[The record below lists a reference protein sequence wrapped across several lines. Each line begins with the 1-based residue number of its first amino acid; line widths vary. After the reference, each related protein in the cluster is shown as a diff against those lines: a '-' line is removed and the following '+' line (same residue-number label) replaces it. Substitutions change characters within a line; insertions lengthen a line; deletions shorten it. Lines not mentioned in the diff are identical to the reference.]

1 MPDNQ
6 AKRINVDLL
15 SLKQEIDFLW
25 NCLIDLKEPG
35 NSRRLSAFWN
45 IVTYGRMVTFHMQK
59 LLGGVKGFEEWYSAK
74 QREMAGDE
82 LLEFFKKLRNRIEKE
97 KLVRPSNVT
106 YISHLEF
113 PKDLNRIGPSPPGA
127 KGFFIG
133 DEFGGSGWF
142 VEEPNGK
149 RFKIYVNLPSDIG
162 STWMTLEN
170 IPHKHKG
177 MEIDDNSLE
186 SVCTLYIDYLSNMV
200 EEAIDRFMVK

>member
-1 MPDNQ
+1 MPVEQSKKID
-6 AKRINVDLL
+6 IDLY

-25 NCLIDLKEPG
+25 NSLIDLKEPG

-45 IVTYGRMVTFHMQK
+45 IVTYGRMVTFHMQN
-59 LLGGVKGFEEWYSAK
+59 LLRGVKGFEEWYSVK
-74 QREMAGDE
+74 QKEMAGDE

-113 PKDLNRIGPSPPGA
+113 PKDLNRFGPPPPRA
-127 KGFFIG
+127 NGFFIG
-133 DEFGGSGWF
+133 DKYGGSGWY
-142 VEEPNGK
+142 VEGPNGK
-149 RFKIYVNLPSDIG
+149 RFKIYVNLPSDMG

-177 MEIDDNSLE
+177 MEIDDSSLE
-186 SVCTLYIDYLSNMV
+186 SICTLYIDYLNSIV
-200 EEAIDRFMVK
+200 EEAIDRFRMK